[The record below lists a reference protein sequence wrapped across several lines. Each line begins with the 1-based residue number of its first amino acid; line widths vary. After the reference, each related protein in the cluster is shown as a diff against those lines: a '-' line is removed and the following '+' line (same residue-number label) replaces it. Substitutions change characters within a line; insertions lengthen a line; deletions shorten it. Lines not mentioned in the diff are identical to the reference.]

1 MCSKYGNKIIED
13 FCDKNFN
20 SNSNSNSNFSKSKL
34 MRLVKQ
40 GRVFDESDEYVQYEL
55 EKLKSSFDE

>member
-1 MCSKYGNKIIED
+1 
-13 FCDKNFN
+13 
-20 SNSNSNSNFSKSKL
+20 

-55 EKLKSSFDE
+55 EKLKSSFDEK

>member
-1 MCSKYGNKIIED
+1 
-13 FCDKNFN
+13 
-20 SNSNSNSNFSKSKL
+20 